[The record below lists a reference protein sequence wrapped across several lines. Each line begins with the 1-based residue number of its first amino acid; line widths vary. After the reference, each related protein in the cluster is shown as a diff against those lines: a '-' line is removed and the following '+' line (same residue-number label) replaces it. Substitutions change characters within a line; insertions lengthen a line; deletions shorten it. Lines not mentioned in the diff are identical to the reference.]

1 MFGKTEQLILVLII
15 ILLLF
20 GAKKLPELARG
31 AGNAM
36 KELRKGF
43 TDDADDGKEVSKSKS
58 NGKK

>member
-31 AGNAM
+31 AGNAI

-43 TDDADDGKEVSKSKS
+43 TDDTDDDKEVSKAKS
-58 NGKK
+58 SGKK